1 MNKNS
6 ALKHT
11 GDGHILLNEEA
22 HKKAH
27 GGETPDQ
34 QQPSQPDWL
43 RDIDTVKGLKVP
55 SYNKLKEDEVRKIYR
70 EMKAAGYNVKAI
82 TATLNAIKQKRY
94 NAYQS
99 SVASYNKK
107 WKEYNESEKKLLDLS
122 VNREVEQNPG
132 LTESQIEQMR
142 LEMKQNR
149 INTGQFGDY
158 QLSYKDE
165 AGNTLKYDGNV
176 ENIEPELISKEE
188 FNKRQKVDNNIKELD
203 LLGDID
209 FNYIATTEEESV
221 VPYLNDRLKQINN
234 NLTEEGVEFIAE
246 EAGVFDY
253 AKIYKVVDGKKTFV
267 KRMSLAHGNRERAYE
282 ELEDLKNQIK
292 SSVERS
298 TLEKHVKDRTEE
310 DLEQIRNGKYIINK
324 DDGLQYSQNEIV
336 QKYLEQ
342 GGKFEFL
349 GDNKNLT
356 SKSYNDFI
364 NYTNEF
370 TGYNGEGED
379 VLKQVLLNRKGDN
392 FIGADPTIRKIQ
404 NIIVDPETGIKLDN
418 LNEQVL
424 KSKLQEVLGIT
435 ANAVSYDMDDKV
447 NITIGEETFVID
459 PDNWN
464 TDDSES
470 INTLYDIYDAYRKL
484 SPQELK
490 KNIVESKYVSEIDFN
505 TIGEDGEI
513 KLPDYFYTE
522 TGIKSVKSLEGKKV
536 LIETVNGDIIEKQLD
551 LSGAEGLN
559 IDERVNITKSQIF
572 DFLVESD
579 PSLINSLAVKSIKDG
594 DEYSQQVK
602 NIVDKQMDNQVNLDA
617 LIEGSPVKNLFG
629 ANLFVGD
636 YREDAEDIP
645 ENYIAGT
652 SVGFSSILNGVIENG
667 GENISKDVQ
676 TLITNYFGLHGD
688 KRDGYAIQDDSNIR
702 KGLVGAASTATF
714 GLTTPAL
721 FKHKEGYLENRKNK
735 VQNFSEEDFRAY
747 AKENNIAVT
756 DADIDKIQGAIN
768 AITEKEGAD
777 EEYTRVW
784 NNLNHDVTDQRERV
798 FKEKAYSDIVA
809 ENPDLQSTL
818 TVGSILNKNK
828 SVNEKLYELQI
839 ENFSAETYLNKT
851 FTDNKVLLDN
861 IAKEIST
868 AGAYVDPV
876 SFTLKNTNNLPK
888 SRIKELNK
896 ELQNIKQKQDDAVDS
911 YKNIH
916 TENYDKMNE
925 LHRDGAD
932 SDAII
937 RGVQKERGFDVFAR
951 TAANSFET
959 LALAVPALFQN
970 EAAIQAYNSNQK
982 ALEIILP
989 PPVAYDELSSAL
1001 EYKEFVG
1008 RTIGEQAA
1016 NTTLA
1021 LATGGIGAA
1030 VGMSAG
1036 ALTTSQAVLFGLQ
1049 SAGMD
1054 MAQTTGAKY
1063 RAEAAKGRL
1072 LELNKSYE
1080 YGDISEEQYNKQ
1092 VEPLHDVIIENDSTL
1107 LTRSLSAIAK
1117 GVVEGTIMKVI
1128 GTATNANAIFGVT
1141 DDAVLGHTNNIL
1153 RRTAAD
1159 NGKKMFNIVAGNFTD
1174 GIKAFANAQI
1184 GELVEESA
1192 AELGQGL
1199 VDVLLN
1205 DTQKAFN
1212 SYKLTGEFDY
1222 KGLQTLKET
1231 FMSLDDIAIS
1241 TLVNGGG
1248 MSTISSVPG
1257 VGKSFLDVGGI
1268 TLSGLRQMSLNKG
1281 AEVWYNKTQ
1290 LDGMGKIYN
1299 DLGDL
1304 MVQEKVVKQKLIDAG
1319 NPTNTDGSENLA
1331 YTRARLELRSI
1342 QENMALNGQ
1351 ALVGDFIQLS
1361 KKDKAELFANQLQSY
1376 SMEAAAGVKPG
1387 MNPRQKMDKIES
1399 YAKGKLGKGKGN
1411 EFIEAYKSIQDS
1423 NAEIN
1428 GKVFYDSETVYDI
1441 YGEAGKEIYNQF
1453 KNDRRRSKFK
1463 NASERDRVAMVG
1475 LAIKQNDINLGMQV
1489 AENSFGKSF
1498 VQEQVEK
1505 NVYSVQNWN
1514 YDPKQPTTYVDEN
1527 GKKQVNLPTIP
1538 VTFEQYQRI
1547 TGAQNRDLQ
1556 AEQRV
1561 KEKIALDPNQGML
1574 AQYYNTKTLYN
1585 KGKQLQSHILNI
1597 AGDLSQVETVEFQND
1612 QELYDLLVE
1621 TFMEKNPEYNAEE
1634 PASKDN
1640 LTHIVDWAKVN
1651 ETFDAFKKGEIKGA
1665 FVPGKKYIVNDKAA
1679 ADANLASGDL
1689 LQGTMMFHEVGHAV
1703 DLLALQGDTIQET
1716 NENIRQYSYNLFAQ
1730 AASSIPNVHR
1740 KVIKR
1745 LQGNDTYNYAFENA
1759 KDFETME
1766 GFRNYM
1772 EGMVDQNGNRYFTD
1786 ADIDNAIDKI
1796 YKEYTQYLGEYIL
1809 HEAENQNLYGEK
1821 IIDPDV
1827 DVLLKN
1833 TVEVEVEDLENFKPD
1848 SPSKAMQ
1855 YLVSYVKGA
1864 QEGNIGKVA
1873 GVLAVNKK
1881 FQQTETLMSQV
1892 RKESENLLSTE
1903 ERDALVQEVN
1913 DSYAIM
1919 EEAREELKNEKDEVV
1934 RSVLEKR
1941 INDARN
1947 AIIESYRGMAERR
1960 FDANLKTAP
1969 SEGARNNLLRNK
1981 SDVISD
1987 MLYEPGT
1994 KKIDEKTGK
2003 EVGAKARSVLGMI
2016 EDFRKEK
2023 QKYGN
2028 LAAYINTLFKNRSLE
2043 AFVKYD
2049 KAYQSQLDFSNRQI
2063 AQVETEM
2070 DTELDTKK
2078 ISTGKIVLNE
2088 AIANNDPNPVV
2099 KQKAEQH
2106 TRNVQAIAAEDASV
2120 YEGKSFKEVKD
2131 LDVQSTVEMMVGNDN
2146 AVFVDDGS
2154 PVWQRPEMQ
2163 ELLGT
2168 SIVDSIVKKLNNNAN
2183 LNAQE
2188 IRVIQRFIRRHT
2200 DLNPA
2205 ASNLLWKAMP
2215 EGHELDVVNDQARPG
2230 KTTGVNRVLLAL
2242 GYTKSEKRIGN
2253 GYPQYK
2259 KPISSVGQ
2267 NDFKGWFGIN
2277 PRNEPD
2283 FVGRES
2289 NISDTIKAFIRLY
2302 GGITTKQAIKK
2313 YLDDTGTDV
2322 TKNRLSFENGM
2333 SGMLYSKVTAENM
2346 SKFPNLRESNVNFL
2360 SLMEQKYGFDAYI
2373 PTMKYGKKSDVN
2385 NLYKLENK
2393 RQIKEMMTEA
2403 GIPSELQDDYY
2414 NELFGDTGQ
2423 IKNMAQIKRAKQI
2436 AGDNYVNMPSFLEL
2450 MDGRVDDYIVQADI
2464 QKILGL
2470 DSSIIDGMTNEDI
2483 VNTARDH
2490 IKQISTFFAGKNKIP
2505 LTKKFWQDTTKDV
2518 ELKTK
2523 FIQYVLDMSGAYA
2536 PAAQI
2541 GDRTI
2546 TILEEGKNA
2555 YKLSEKDIT
2564 KISDNRKMVTEGM
2577 GDYVALINNIVP
2589 GVEIIPTKLAPKSGS
2604 QPAGQRIMNGV
2615 TRKRT
2620 TIDNAA
2626 LKKLYPGLAKTYS
2639 EKTAA
2644 IKKELRI
2651 DANGNVILTT
2661 DKARQEQANRFRE
2674 VYKSNFEAS
2683 LNRLVSQNDSYS
2695 LSDFQVWLAGES
2707 SGMNASGRRGAY
2719 LYGISMDIFN
2729 VADKN
2734 LGTDFEY
2741 DHAKPNNTLMIRSAE
2756 LAKQVINGDIS
2767 INEAMKQLDVFY
2779 EDYHVNAIP
2788 KDMDKAIKTAGLQSF
2803 IDGKYQAGNPV
2814 LDLGWSS
2821 RLFNGL
2827 VKFDPRLRPIL
2838 VVSGKDAG
2846 KVIGN
2851 DYVLPQHRINAENT
2865 IQPNMS
2871 ALEFNKTKVLNKAV
2885 LASRAINHKTESR
2898 GMSAFDFDETLIDK
2912 GENTIIATK
2921 GDSVVE
2927 ITSGN
2932 WPLEGP
2938 KYAAEGYEFD
2948 FSDFI
2953 NVKGGVEGPLMQK
2966 FRNRIEKYGIENNY
2980 ILTARPQE
2988 AAPAIKAWLETQGI
3002 NMPIENITGL
3012 GDSTGEAKALWI
3024 ANKFAEGYNDIYF
3037 VDDALP
3043 NVEAVA
3049 DMIDQLDIKGKSVQ
3063 AKINFSREIASTTD
3077 NIIDNSINANLE
3089 LNRIIE
3095 QTTGVQAEKRFSD
3108 AQAKI
3113 RGSKKGRFGFFVPPS
3128 AEDFKGLMYRLL
3140 AKGKEGERQ
3149 MAFFKKALFDPYN
3162 RGYQSLN
3169 SDKQSRQE
3177 QYRSL
3182 LKNIPGIKSDLKQKV
3197 PNTEFTV
3204 EQAVRVYLWN
3214 KAGFEIPGL
3223 SKRDQATLSKYVR
3236 DNNNLVALSEN
3247 LSLIMGQ
3254 EEGYVQPNEFWLVEG
3269 ILSDLQ
3275 KVNNEI
3281 SRADHLAEF
3290 TKNREEMFGTWDVR
3304 TKKLVGPNMNKLEA
3318 IYGTNYRDALEDIL
3332 WRMEFGS
3339 KREAGKNRLVNRFN
3353 NWANQSVGAIMFFNM
3368 RSALLQTISSV
3379 NYINWS
3385 DNNPLKAAAAFANQ
3399 KQFWKDFSMI
3409 FNSDML
3415 KQRRAGNQRGINE
3428 AELAQ
3433 AVAGSKNKAKAALN
3447 WLLTKG
3453 FLPTQIA
3460 DSFAIAS
3467 GGATFYRNRVNAY
3480 LKQGL
3485 SQKQAESQAFRDFQ
3499 EVTEESQQSSR
3510 PDMISQQQAS
3520 PLGRYILAFKN
3531 TPMQYAR
3538 LMKKAFLDL
3547 KNNRGDWKSN
3557 LSKIIYYGAVQNLIF
3572 NGLQAAL
3579 GAMIGD
3585 DEDEEDKT
3593 KQQERIVN
3601 GMIDSI
3607 LGGLGLGGNVV
3618 MTIKNT
3624 IMEYLKQK
3632 EKGWNAD
3639 HTYTILRLVGL
3650 SPTIGSKLRK
3660 VYSGI
3665 QTEKFNEDVINEMSL
3680 LDIDNPVYSAIANII
3695 SGVTNIPLDRL
3706 VKKVDNIDAAITEDI
3721 SVMERL
3727 ALLLGW
3733 NTWDLGIEDQD
3744 IIAVE
3749 EEIKE
3754 KKDSERKKKE
3764 KKKEKEKKKIINE
3777 AKEKENKK
3785 KNDGRCIAISK
3796 SGSRCKNEAI
3806 AGGYCTIHAK
3816 VEQGETEVR
3825 CSKIKSN
3832 GERCKMKTKAKSGLC
3847 YYHD

>member
-1 MNKNS
+1 MNKKS

-11 GDGHILLNEEA
+11 GDGHMLLNEEA
-22 HKKAH
+22 HKEAH
-27 GGETPDQ
+27 GGQSPDQ

-55 SYNKLKEDEVRKIYR
+55 SYNKLKEDEVRKLYR
-70 EMKAAGYNVKAI
+70 DMKAAGYNVKAI

-99 SVASYNKK
+99 SVSSYNKK
-107 WKEYNESEKKLLDLS
+107 WEEYNQSEKKLLDLS

-165 AGNTLKYDGNV
+165 AGNTLKYDGDV
-176 ENIEPELISKEE
+176 ENIEPELVSKEE

-209 FNYIATTEEESV
+209 FNYVLNTEEETF

-234 NLTEEGVEFIAE
+234 SLTQEGVEFIAE
-246 EAGVFDY
+246 EAGVFDA
-253 AKIYKVVDGKKTFV
+253 AKIYKVVDGKKTLVKKISLSESKSGFGQEFV
-267 KRMSLAHGNRERAYE
+267 RGITFGLIGDDRDRNQRAEE
-282 ELEDLKNQIK
+282 ELQDLKNQIK

-310 DLEQIRNGKYIINK
+310 DLKQIRNGKYIINK
-324 DDGLQYSQNEIV
+324 DDGLQYSQNEV
-336 QKYLEQ
+336 VTKYLEQ

-356 SKSYNDFI
+356 SKSYNDFL

-370 TGYNGEGED
+370 TGYDGEGED
-379 VLKQVLLNRKGDN
+379 VLKEVLFNRKGDN
-392 FIGADPTIRKIQ
+392 IIGADPIVRKIK
-404 NIIVDPETGIKLDN
+404 NLIVDPETQTKLDN
-418 LNEQVL
+418 LNEEVL
-424 KSKLQEVLGIT
+424 KSKLQEIFGIT
-435 ANAVSYDMDDKV
+435 ANAVSYNIDDKV

-470 INTLYDIYDAYRKL
+470 ISTLYNIYDAYRKL
-484 SPQELK
+484 SPQELTQNIVSSK
-490 KNIVESKYVSEIDFN
+490 YADGMKVGSGTTYNEETNQITENIELHPDLKTYFKSVKRTGNKILIEDVNGNIVEKELQFEAGDRIQTLQPKDFN
-505 TIGEDGEI
+505 TIFNALSEYD
-513 KLPDYFYTE
+513 TN
-522 TGIKSVKSLEGKKV
+522 
-536 LIETVNGDIIEKQLD
+536 LIDN
-551 LSGAEGLN
+551 
-559 IDERVNITKSQIF
+559 
-572 DFLVESD
+572 
-579 PSLINSLAVKSIKDG
+579 LAVKTIKENDIH
-594 DEYSQQVK
+594 SQKVK
-602 NIVDKQMDNQVNLDA
+602 ATIDKQMDNQVNLDA
-617 LIEGSPVKNLFG
+617 LIEGSPIKNLFG
-629 ANLFVGD
+629 LNLFDGD
-636 YREDAEDIP
+636 YRKDAEDIP

-652 SVGFSSILNGVIENG
+652 SVGFSSVLNGVIENG
-667 GENISKDVQ
+667 GENIPKNVQ
-676 TLITNYFGLHGD
+676 ALITNYFGLHGD
-688 KRDGYAIQDDSNIR
+688 RRDGYTYTD
-702 KGLVGAASTATF
+702 
-714 GLTTPAL
+714 
-721 FKHKEGYLENRKNK
+721 EGSGMQRHLDTYLQNRKNK
-735 VQNFSEEDFRAY
+735 VQNFSEEDFRTY
-747 AKENNIAVT
+747 AKENGIAVT

-777 EEYTRVW
+777 EEYTKVW

-798 FKEKAYSDIVA
+798 FKEKEYSNIVA
-809 ENPDLQSTL
+809 KDPSLQSTL
-818 TVGSILNKNK
+818 TVASILNKNK
-828 SVNEKLYELQI
+828 NVNEKLHDLQI
-839 ENFSAETYLNKT
+839 ENFATETYLAQT

-888 SRIKELNK
+888 SRVKELNK

-916 TENYDKMNE
+916 TENNIKINE

-932 SDAII
+932 YDAIAI
-937 RGVQKERGFDVFAR
+937 GVQKERGFDVFKR

-970 EAAIQAYNSNQK
+970 EAAIQAYTSNQR

-989 PPVAYDELSSAL
+989 PPVAYDELSSKL
-1001 EYKEFVG
+1001 DYKEFVG
-1008 RTIGEQAA
+1008 RTVGEQAA
-1016 NTTLA
+1016 NTVLA
-1021 LATGGIGAA
+1021 LASGGIGAA
-1030 VGMSAG
+1030 ANMSVG
-1036 ALTTSQAVLFGLQ
+1036 ALTTSQGVLFGLQ

-1054 MAQTTGAKY
+1054 MASTTSAKY
-1063 RAEAAKGRL
+1063 RADAAKGRL
-1072 LELNKSYE
+1072 FELNKSYE

-1092 VEPLHDVIIENDSTL
+1092 VEALHNVIIENDSSL
-1107 LTRSLSAIAK
+1107 LTRSVSALSK
-1117 GVVEGTIMKVI
+1117 GVVEGVVMKYI

-1141 DDAVLGHTNNIL
+1141 DDVVLGHTNNIL
-1153 RRTAAD
+1153 RRTAAN
-1159 NGKKMFNIVAGNFTD
+1159 NGKKMFNIVKGNFTD
-1174 GIKAFANAQI
+1174 GLKAFAYAQAS
-1184 GELVEESA
+1184 EVVEETV
-1192 AELGQGL
+1192 AELGQG
-1199 VDVLLN
+1199 VVEAVVM
-1205 DTQKAFN
+1205 DTQRAIN
-1212 SYKLTGEFDY
+1212 NYNLTGEFDY

-1241 TLVNGGG
+1241 SLVNGGG
-1248 MSTISSVPG
+1248 MSTISSIPG
-1257 VGKSFLDVGGI
+1257 IGKGFYDVAGI
-1268 TLSGLRQMSLNKG
+1268 ATNGLAN
-1281 AEVWYNKTQ
+1281 WYDKTQ
-1290 LDGMGKIYN
+1290 STGMNKVYS

-1304 MVQEKVVKQKLIDAG
+1304 IVREKSVKQKLIDAG
-1319 NPTNTDGSENLA
+1319 NPTNPDGSDNVA
-1331 YTRARLELRSI
+1331 YTRARLELESI
-1342 QENMALNGQ
+1342 RESMAINGQ
-1351 ALVGDFIQLS
+1351 ALVGDFVQLT
-1361 KKDKAELFANQLQSY
+1361 KKDKAELFANQLQAY
-1376 SMEAAAGVKPG
+1376 SMEAAAKVKPG
-1387 MNPRQKMDKIES
+1387 MNPKQKMDKIES
-1399 YAKGKLGKGKGN
+1399 YAKTLGKAKGN
-1411 EFIEAYKSIQDS
+1411 EFLEAYKGIQES
-1423 NAEIN
+1423 SAEIA
-1428 GKVFYDSETVYDI
+1428 GKVFYDSETVYDV

-1463 NASERDRVAMVG
+1463 NASERDKVAIVG
-1475 LAIKQNDINLGMQV
+1475 LAIKQNDVNLGMQV

-1505 NVYSVQNWN
+1505 NTYSVQNWN
-1514 YDPKQPTTYVDEN
+1514 YDKTKPTTYIDEN
-1527 GKKQVNLPTIP
+1527 GKEQVNLPTIP

-1556 AEQRV
+1556 AEKRV

-1574 AQYYNTKTLYN
+1574 AQYYNTKTLYD
-1585 KGKQLQSHILNI
+1585 KGKQLQSHILEL
-1597 AGDLSQVETVEFQND
+1597 AGDLSQVETIEFQND

-1621 TFMEKNPEYNAEE
+1621 TFMEDNPGFNNEE
-1634 PASKDN
+1634 PASPDN
-1640 LTHIVDWAKVN
+1640 NDKIVDWVKVN

-1689 LQGTMMFHEVGHAV
+1689 LQGTMMFHEVGHAI

-1730 AASSIPNVHR
+1730 AASSVPNVHKR
-1740 KVIKR
+1740 VIKR
-1745 LQGNDTYNYAFENA
+1745 LQGNDTYNYAFEDA

-1772 EGMVDQNGNRYFTD
+1772 ESVVDQNGNRYFTD
-1786 ADIDNAIDKI
+1786 TDIDGAIEKI

-1821 IIDPDV
+1821 IVDPDV
-1827 DVLLKN
+1827 DTLLKN

-1892 RKESENLLSTE
+1892 RKESEGLLDNTN
-1903 ERDALVQEVN
+1903 RDKLVQEVN
-1913 DSYAIM
+1913 DLYTEYETADDT
-1919 EEAREELKNEKDEVV
+1919 RKNTIRFEIAEK
-1934 RSVLEKR
+1934 
-1941 INDARN
+1941 
-1947 AIIESYRGMAERR
+1947 YRGMAEAR

-1969 SEGARNNLLRNK
+1969 SEGARNNLLTNK
-1981 SDVISD
+1981 PDIISD
-1987 MLYEPGT
+1987 MLYGAPNE
-1994 KKIDEKTGK
+1994 
-2003 EVGAKARSVLGMI
+2003 GAKNRAVIGMV
-2016 EDFRKEK
+2016 EDFVKER

-2028 LAAYINTLFKNRSLE
+2028 LAAYINTLFKRRSLE
-2043 AFVKYD
+2043 AFVNYD
-2049 KAYQSQLDFSNRQI
+2049 NAYQQQLDFASNQI

-2078 ISTGKIVLNE
+2078 ISTGDIVLNE
-2088 AIANNDPNPVV
+2088 SIASNDPNPVV
-2099 KQKAEQH
+2099 RQKAEQH
-2106 TRNVQAIAAEDASV
+2106 TQNVQAIAAEDASV
-2120 YEGKSFKEVKD
+2120 YEGKSFKDVKD
-2131 LDVQSTVEMMVGNDN
+2131 LDVKSTVEMMVGNDN

-2154 PVWQRPEMQ
+2154 PVWRRPKMQ

-2168 SIVDSIVKKLNNNAN
+2168 SIVDSIVKKLDNNAN

-2188 IRVIQRFIRRHT
+2188 IKAIQRFIRRHT

-2230 KTTGVNRVLLAL
+2230 KATGVNRVLLEK

-2253 GYPQYK
+2253 SYPQYK
-2259 KPISSVGQ
+2259 KPVNSVSQ

-2277 PRNEPD
+2277 PRNEAD
-2283 FVGRES
+2283 FVGREA
-2289 NISDTIKAFIRLY
+2289 NISDTVKAFIRTY

-2313 YLDDTGTDV
+2313 YLADTGTDI

-2333 SGMLYSKVTAENM
+2333 SGMLFSKVTAENM
-2346 SKFPNLRESNVNFL
+2346 SKFPNLREANVNFL
-2360 SLMEQKYGFDAYI
+2360 SLMEKTYGFDTYM
-2373 PTMKYGKKSDVN
+2373 PTMKYGKKSSVN
-2385 NLYKLENK
+2385 KLYDLGNK
-2393 RQIKEMMTEA
+2393 TKIKEMMTEA
-2403 GIPSELQDDYY
+2403 GIPSGLQDDYY

-2423 IKNMAQIKRAKQI
+2423 IKNMAQIKRAKQL

-2450 MDGRVDDYIVQADI
+2450 MDGRVDDYIVQAEV

-2470 DSSIIDGMTNEDI
+2470 DSSIIDGMTDVDI
-2483 VNTARDH
+2483 VNTARDN
-2490 IKQISTFFAGKNKIP
+2490 IKQIAIFFAGKNKIP
-2505 LTKKFWQDTTKDV
+2505 LTKKFWQDSSKDV

-2523 FIQYVLDMSGAYA
+2523 FIQYILDMSGAYS
-2536 PAAQI
+2536 PAGQI
-2541 GDRTI
+2541 GNRLLTI
-2546 TILEEGKNA
+2546 VEEGKNA

-2577 GDYVALINNIVP
+2577 GDYVALINNLVP
-2589 GVEIIPTKLAPKSGS
+2589 GVDIIPTKLAGKTKQ
-2604 QPAGQRIMNGV
+2604 QPAGKRVMNGV

-2620 TIDNAA
+2620 SIDNTT
-2626 LKKLYPGLAKTYS
+2626 LKKLYPGLAKTYAES
-2639 EKTAA
+2639 TAA
-2644 IKKELRI
+2644 IKNELKK
-2651 DANGNVILTT
+2651 DANGNWYLTT
-2661 DKARQEQANRFRE
+2661 DKARQEQADRFRE
-2674 VYKSNFEAS
+2674 VYKNSFESN
-2683 LNRLVSQNDSYS
+2683 LNRLVSQDDSYS
-2695 LSDFQVWLAGES
+2695 LSEFQVWIAGES

-2741 DHAKPNNTLMIRSAE
+2741 DHAKPNNTLMIKSAE
-2756 LAKQVINGDIS
+2756 LAKQVVNGDIS

-2779 EDYHVNAIP
+2779 EDYHVNAIT
-2788 KDMDKAIKTAGLQSF
+2788 KEMDKAIKTAGLQSF
-2803 IDGKYQAGNPV
+2803 IDGKYQPGNPV

-2871 ALEFNKTKVLNKAV
+2871 ALDFDKTKVLNKAV
-2885 LASRAINHKTESR
+2885 LLSRAINHKTESR

-2953 NVKGGVEGPLMQK
+2953 NVKGGIEGPLMQK

-3024 ANKFAEGYNDIYF
+3024 ANKFSEGYNDIYF

-3063 AKINFSREIASTTD
+3063 AKIQFSREIAPTTE

-3095 QTTGVQAEKRFSD
+3095 QTTGIGAEKRFSD

-3113 RGSKKGRFGFFVPPS
+3113 RGSKKGKFGFFVPPS

-3182 LKNIPGIKSDLKQKV
+3182 LKNIPGIKSELKQKV
-3197 PNTEFTV
+3197 PNTDFTV

-3223 SKRDQATLSKYVR
+3223 SKRDQNILTKHIR

-3247 LSLIMGQ
+3247 LSLIIGQ
-3254 EEGYVQPNEFWLVEG
+3254 EEGYVQPNEFWLVES

-3290 TKNREEMFGTWDVR
+3290 VKNREEMFGTWDVR
-3304 TKKLVGPNMNKLEA
+3304 TKKLVGPNINKLEA
-3318 IYGTNYRDALEDIL
+3318 AFGTNYRDALEDML

-3339 KREAGKNRLVNRFN
+3339 KREAGKNKLVNRFN

-3385 DNNPLKAAAAFANQ
+3385 DNNPLKAASAFANQ

-3433 AVAGSKNKAKAALN
+3433 AVAGSKDKAKAALN

-3467 GGATFYRNRVNAY
+3467 GGATFYRNRVKAY

-3485 SQKQAESQAFRDFQ
+3485 SQEQAESQAFRDFQ

-3557 LSKIIYYGAVQNLIF
+3557 VSKIIYYGAVQNLIF

-3585 DEDEEDKT
+3585 EEDEEDKT

-3624 IMEYLKQK
+3624 IKEYLKQK

-3639 HTYTILRLVGL
+3639 HTYTMLRLVGL

-3665 QTEKFNEDVINEMSL
+3665 QTEKFNEDVIKEMSL
-3680 LDIDNPVYSAIANII
+3680 LDIDNPVYSAIANVI

-3754 KKDSERKKKE
+3754 KKDSKRKQKE
-3764 KKKEKEKKKIINE
+3764 KKKEKEKKQKVNQ
-3777 AKEKENKK
+3777 AKEEENKK
-3785 KNDGRCIAISK
+3785 KDDGRCIAISK
-3796 SGSRCKNEAI
+3796 GGSRCKNEAI
-3806 AGGYCTIHAK
+3806 SGSYCTIHAK
-3816 VEQGETEVR
+3816 VEQGETEVQ

>member
-1 MNKNS
+1 MNKKS

-27 GGETPDQ
+27 GGKTLNNQE
-34 QQPSQPDWL
+34 PSQPDWL

-107 WKEYNESEKKLLDLS
+107 WKEYNESEKRLLDLS

-132 LTESQIEQMR
+132 LSESQIEQMR
-142 LEMKQNR
+142 HEMKQNR

-165 AGNTLKYDGNV
+165 LGNTLKYDGNV

-188 FNKRQKVDNNIKELD
+188 FNKRQKVDNNIKQVD

-209 FNYIATTEEESV
+209 FNYVLNTEEETF

-234 NLTEEGVEFIAE
+234 SLTQEGVEFIAE
-246 EAGVFDY
+246 EAGGFDA
-253 AKIYKVVDGKKTFV
+253 AKIYKVVDGKKTLV
-267 KRMSLAHGNRERAYE
+267 KKISLSESQTGFIDQFFPSISDGKSRDQRAYE

-292 SSVERS
+292 NSIERS

-310 DLEQIRNGKYIINK
+310 DLRQIRDGKYIINK

-356 SKSYNDFI
+356 SKSFNDFL
-364 NYTNEF
+364 NFTDEF
-370 TGYNGEGED
+370 AGYNGEGED
-379 VLKQVLLNRKGDN
+379 VLKEVLFNRKGDN
-392 FIGADPTIRKIQ
+392 FIGVDPIVRKIK
-404 NIIVDPETGIKLDN
+404 NLIVDPETGIKLDN
-418 LNEQVL
+418 LNEELL
-424 KSKLQEVLGIT
+424 KSKLQQVFGIT
-435 ANAVSYDMDDKV
+435 ANAVSYDINDRV

-464 TDDSES
+464 TNDTES
-470 INTLYDIYDAYRKL
+470 ISTLYDIYEAYRKL

-490 KNIVESKYVSEIDFN
+490 ENIVESKYVSEIDFDRY
-505 TIGEDGEI
+505 TLERMTMGKESEI
-513 KLPDYFYTE
+513 KLPDYYTE
-522 TGIKSVKSLEGKKV
+522 TGIKSVKSLGGDKF
-536 LIETVNGDIIEKQLD
+536 LIETVNGNIIEKQLD
-551 LSGAEGLN
+551 LSEIKVSNFDLSP
-559 IDERVNITKSQIF
+559 EQKVNIIKSKIF

-579 PSLINSLAVKSIKDG
+579 PNLINSLAVKSIKDG
-594 DEYSQQVK
+594 DEYSKQVK
-602 NIVDKQMDNQVNLDA
+602 TIIDKQMDNQVNLDA

-629 ANLFVGD
+629 SNLFIGD
-636 YREDAEDIP
+636 YREDAKDIP

-652 SVGFSSILNGVIENG
+652 SVGFSSVLNGVIENG
-667 GENISKDVQ
+667 GENIPESVQ
-676 TLITNYFGLHGD
+676 ALITNYFGIHGD
-688 KRDGYAIQDDSNIR
+688 KRDGYTFTSRNRLGFGMERHFDDNR
-702 KGLVGAASTATF
+702 
-714 GLTTPAL
+714 
-721 FKHKEGYLENRKNK
+721 HLENRKNK
-735 VQNFSEEDFRAY
+735 VKNFSEEDFRAY
-747 AKENNIAVT
+747 AKENGVTVT
-756 DADIDKIQGAIN
+756 DTDIDKIQSAIN

-777 EEYTRVW
+777 EEYTKAW
-784 NNLNHDVTDQRERV
+784 NNLNHEVTDQRERA

-809 ENPDLQSTL
+809 LSPDLQSTL
-818 TVGSILNKNK
+818 TVASILNKNK
-828 SVNEKLYELQI
+828 SVNEKIYDLQI
-839 ENFSAETYLNKT
+839 ENFATETYLNKT

-868 AGAYVDPV
+868 AGSYVDPV

-888 SRIKELNK
+888 SRVKELNK
-896 ELQNIKQKQDDAVDS
+896 ELQNIKQKQDDALES

-916 TENYDKMNE
+916 TQNYDKMVE

-932 SDAII
+932 YDAINI
-937 RGVQKERGFDVFAR
+937 GIQKERGFNVFTR

-970 EAAIQAYNSNQK
+970 EAAIQTYNSNQR

-989 PPVAYDELSSAL
+989 PPVAYDELKTEL
-1001 EYKEFVG
+1001 DYKEFIG

-1030 VGMSAG
+1030 VGMTAG
-1036 ALTTSQAVLFGLQ
+1036 ALTTSQGILFGLQ
-1049 SAGMD
+1049 AAGMD

-1063 RAEAAKGRL
+1063 RADAAKSRL
-1072 LELNKSYE
+1072 FELNKSYE

-1092 VEPLHDVIIENDSTL
+1092 VEPLHDVIIENDSGL
-1107 LTRSLSAIAK
+1107 LTRSLSALSK
-1117 GVVEGTIMKVI
+1117 GVVEGTIMKYI

-1153 RRTAAD
+1153 RRTAAN
-1159 NGKKMFNIVAGNFTD
+1159 NGKKMFNIVKGNFTS

-1184 GELVEESA
+1184 GELVEETA

-1248 MSTISSVPG
+1248 MSTVSSMPG
-1257 VGKSFLDVGGI
+1257 IGKSFLDVGGI
-1268 TLSGLRQMSLNKG
+1268 TLSALRQMSLNKG

-1304 MVQEKVVKQKLIDAG
+1304 IVQEKVVKQKLIDAG
-1319 NPTNTDGSENLA
+1319 NPTNADGSENLA

-1351 ALVGDFIQLS
+1351 ALVGDFMQLS
-1361 KKDKAELFANQLQSY
+1361 KKDKAELFANQIQAY
-1376 SMEAAAGVKPG
+1376 SMEVAAGVKPG

-1399 YAKGKLGKGKGN
+1399 YAKGKLSKAKGN

-1514 YDPKQPTTYVDEN
+1514 YDRTQPTTYIDEN
-1527 GKKQVNLPTIP
+1527 GKEQTNLPTIP

-1585 KGKQLQSHILNI
+1585 KGKQLQSNILEL
-1597 AGDLSQVETVEFQND
+1597 AGDLSKVETVEFQND

-1621 TFMEKNPEYNAEE
+1621 TFMEENPKYNAEE

-1716 NENIRQYSYNLFAQ
+1716 NENIRQYSYNLFTQ
-1730 AASSIPNVHR
+1730 AASSVPNVHQ

-1745 LQGNDTYNYAFENA
+1745 LQANDTYNYAFENA

-1772 EGMVDQNGNRYFTD
+1772 EGLVDQNGNRYFTD

-1827 DVLLKN
+1827 DALLKN

-1892 RKESENLLSTE
+1892 RKESERLLDDTN
-1903 ERDALVQEVN
+1903 RDKLVQEVN
-1913 DSYAIM
+1913 DLYTEYETADDT
-1919 EEAREELKNEKDEVV
+1919 RKNTIRFEIAEK
-1934 RSVLEKR
+1934 
-1941 INDARN
+1941 
-1947 AIIESYRGMAERR
+1947 YRGMAEAR

-1969 SEGARNNLLRNK
+1969 SEGARNNLLTNK
-1981 SDVISD
+1981 EDIIQD
-1987 MLYEPGT
+1987 MLYGAPNE
-1994 KKIDEKTGK
+1994 
-2003 EVGAKARSVLGMI
+2003 GAKNRAVIGMV
-2016 EDFRKEK
+2016 EDFVKER

-2028 LAAYINTLFKNRSLE
+2028 LAAYINTLFKRRSLE
-2043 AFVKYD
+2043 AFVNYD
-2049 KAYQSQLDFSNRQI
+2049 NAYQQQLDFASNQI
-2063 AQVETEM
+2063 SQVETEI

-2078 ISTGKIVLNE
+2078 ISTGDIVLNE
-2088 AIANNDPNPVV
+2088 SIANNDPNPVV
-2099 KQKAEQH
+2099 RQKAEQH
-2106 TRNVQAIAAEDASV
+2106 TQNVQAIAAEDASV
-2120 YEGKSFKEVKD
+2120 YEGKSFKDVKD
-2131 LDVQSTVEMMVGNDN
+2131 LDVKSTVEMMVGNDN

-2154 PVWQRPEMQ
+2154 PVWQTKQ
-2163 ELLGT
+2163 GKKILGT

-2188 IRVIQRFIRRHT
+2188 IKAIQRFIRRHT

-2215 EGHELDVVNDQARPG
+2215 EGHELDVVNNQARPG
-2230 KTTGVNRVLLAL
+2230 KATGVNRVLLEK

-2253 GYPQYK
+2253 SYPQYK
-2259 KPISSVGQ
+2259 KPVNSVSQ

-2277 PRNEPD
+2277 PRNEAD
-2283 FVGRES
+2283 FVGREA
-2289 NISDTIKAFIRLY
+2289 NISDTVKAFIRTY

-2313 YLDDTGTDV
+2313 YLADTGTDI
-2322 TKNRLSFENGM
+2322 TRNRLSFENGM
-2333 SGMLYSKVTAENM
+2333 SDMLFSKVTAENLD
-2346 SKFPNLRESNVNFL
+2346 KFPNLREANVNFL
-2360 SLMEQKYGFDAYI
+2360 SLMEQRYGFDAYM

-2385 NLYKLENK
+2385 NLYKLHNK
-2393 RQIKEMMTEA
+2393 TEIKKMMKEA

-2423 IKNMAQIKRAKQI
+2423 IKNMAQIKRAKQL

-2464 QKILGL
+2464 QKILEL

-2490 IKQISTFFAGKNKIP
+2490 IKQISIFFAGENNIP
-2505 LTKKFWQDTTKDV
+2505 LTKEFWQDTTKDV

-2523 FIQYVLDMSGAYA
+2523 FIQYILDMSGAYA

-2541 GDRTI
+2541 GNRSI
-2546 TILEEGKNA
+2546 TISEEGKNA
-2555 YKLSEKDIT
+2555 YKLPEKDIT

-2577 GDYVALINNIVP
+2577 GDYVALVNSIVP
-2589 GVEIIPTKLAPKSGS
+2589 GVEIIPTKLAPKSAS

-2626 LKKLYPGLAKTYS
+2626 LNKLYPGLAKTYS

-2651 DANGNVILTT
+2651 DSNGNVVLTT
-2661 DKARQEQANRFRE
+2661 DKARREQADRFRE
-2674 VYKSNFEAS
+2674 VYKNSFKAS
-2683 LNRLVSQNDSYS
+2683 LNRLVSQDDSYS
-2695 LSDFQVWLAGES
+2695 LSEFQVWLAGES

-2756 LAKQVINGDIS
+2756 LAKQVVDGDIS
-2767 INEAMKQLDVFY
+2767 IDEAMKQLDVFY

-2803 IDGKYQAGNPV
+2803 IDGKYQPGNPI

-2821 RLFNGL
+2821 RLFNNL

-2851 DYVLPQHRINAENT
+2851 DYVLPQHRIDAENT
-2865 IQPNMS
+2865 IPVEMS
-2871 ALEFNKTKVLNKAV
+2871 SIQFSKSKKINKAV
-2885 LASRAINHKTESR
+2885 LNSRAINYKTESR

-2912 GENTIIATK
+2912 GENVIIAKK
-2921 GDSVVE
+2921 GDTVVE
-2927 ITSGN
+2927 ISSGN

-3002 NMPIENITGL
+3002 DMPIENITGL

-3024 ANKFAEGYNDIYF
+3024 AGKFSEGYNDIYF

-3043 NVEAVA
+3043 NVKAVA
-3049 DMIDQLDIKGKSVQ
+3049 DILDQLDIKGKSVQ
-3063 AKINFSREIASTTD
+3063 AKIQFSREIASTTD

-3113 RGSKKGRFGFFVPPS
+3113 RGSKKGRFAFFVPPS

-3149 MAFFKKALFDPYN
+3149 MAFMKKALFDPYN

-3197 PNTEFTV
+3197 PNTDFTV

-3223 SKRDQATLSKYVR
+3223 SKRDQATLSKHVR

-3318 IYGTNYRDALEDIL
+3318 IYGTEYRDALEDIL

-3339 KREAGKNRLVNRFN
+3339 KREAGKNKLVNRFN

-3368 RSALLQTISSV
+3368 RSALLQTISAV

-3399 KQFWKDFSMI
+3399 KQYWKDFSMI

-3433 AVAGSKNKAKAALN
+3433 AVAGSKNKPKAALN

-3467 GGATFYRNRVNAY
+3467 GGATFYRNRVKSY

-3485 SQKQAESQAFRDFQ
+3485 SQQQAESQAFSDFQ
-3499 EVTEESQQSSR
+3499 EITEESQQSSR

-3547 KNNRGDWKSN
+3547 KNGRGDWKSN
-3557 LSKIIYYGAVQNLIF
+3557 VSKIIYYGAVQNLIF

-3624 IMEYLKQK
+3624 LMEYLKQR

-3639 HTYTILRLVGL
+3639 HTYTMLRLVGL

-3665 QTEKFNEDVINEMSL
+3665 QTEKFNEDVIKEMSL
-3680 LDIDNPVYSAIANII
+3680 LDIDNPVYSALANVI

-3764 KKKEKEKKKIINE
+3764 KKKEKEKKQKVNQT
-3777 AKEKENKK
+3777 KEEENKK
-3785 KNDGRCIAISK
+3785 KDDGRCVAISK

-3816 VEQGETEVR
+3816 VEQGETEVQ

-3832 GERCKMKTKAKSGLC
+3832 GERCKMKTKNKSGLC

>member
-1 MNKNS
+1 MKKSS

-11 GDGHILLNEEA
+11 GDGHILFNEEE

-27 GGETPDQ
+27 GGQITDNQE
-34 QQPSQPDWL
+34 PSQPDWL
-43 RDIDTVKGLKVP
+43 VGYDEVKNLKPP
-55 SYNKLKEDEVRKIYR
+55 SFKKLSMEDKKRIYVKLKS
-70 EMKAAGYNVKAI
+70 MGYGMDMVKKAI
-82 TATLNAIKQKRY
+82 ALQNKNRY
-94 NAYQS
+94 NSYVKKHAAY
-99 SVASYNKK
+99 AAK
-107 WKEYNESEKKLLDLS
+107 WKAYEESENKLLDLS
-122 VNREVEQNPG
+122 VKQDVDRINYNKKDEFKLTDDQIKLIKEEKKKSRLETGQYVDYVETYEDENGNIYKTSDLENREDLPDGSTTIMTEREYDHKKDLSKRVRKINLVDASDLQRDADDAIVTIQSKIDGINNSGRLPEGYRIEVESTWESDKDFGLIIDTDVLNFKILDADGNQVGTDYNVSTDINANSFDPNHSSFKQMEKVNSWVNNNLEKEYVRSTQDVKEIEAGQYYYLDGLGKYSYGEMVNMWQKENFENGVIFTEENQEQLHKSFQNFIYEKTGTSLSTKDIEETSKKEEFLSTYYKTPEG
-132 LTESQIEQMR
+132 RTENVLYSLQELANASEEETAKSLNALTGINASYVDWDADDQVKVLMNGKTFIIDPKWYDSGDAEEQMANLISEYKQTLENSPKDLLANELTQNIISKNVRGLFTGKDKTFGVKGNDFIKNQIYFNGEASFSMPTEDGQEDFVVKKINDNKVSITDSNGEITEIDLDLSLATTGSEIRNVTKEQPVVSNEILFKYFSQKVGNIDVNNFDNQEKVSPVEKVTSKLLEDYRKKAKQTFDDSKKNTSVYSDDDLFNQIVSGTDTDSLR
-142 LEMKQNR
+142 LRSLPDNYLFYSERDIRNSVGTEKELELIKG
-149 INTGQFGDY
+149 INQKFLESGDI
-158 QLSYKDE
+158 SFTISDSNGDKIDIFH
-165 AGNTLKYDGNV
+165 TLEVLGKERN
-176 ENIEPELISKEE
+176 ISKEDI
-188 FNKRQKVDNNIKELD
+188 NLLKQYVVKDDLD
-203 LLGDID
+203 LSSIILR
-209 FNYIATTEEESV
+209 EEV
-221 VPYLNDRLKQINN
+221 
-234 NLTEEGVEFIAE
+234 
-246 EAGVFDY
+246 
-253 AKIYKVVDGKKTFV
+253 
-267 KRMSLAHGNRERAYE
+267 
-282 ELEDLKNQIK
+282 
-292 SSVERS
+292 
-298 TLEKHVKDRTEE
+298 
-310 DLEQIRNGKYIINK
+310 
-324 DDGLQYSQNEIV
+324 
-336 QKYLEQ
+336 
-342 GGKFEFL
+342 GG
-349 GDNKNLT
+349 
-356 SKSYNDFI
+356 
-364 NYTNEF
+364 
-370 TGYNGEGED
+370 GYY
-379 VLKQVLLNRKGDN
+379 LNRKDN
-392 FIGADPTIRKIQ
+392 WKESRVDKIKNFNSREFLEYAGGA
-404 NIIVDPETGIKLDN
+404 VDENSAIALAEILDGVTNEESEYYKNFQTLIDAKDN
-418 LNEQVL
+418 LN
-424 KSKLQEVLGIT
+424 LQKEF
-435 ANAVSYDMDDKV
+435 K
-447 NITIGEETFVID
+447 
-459 PDNWN
+459 
-464 TDDSES
+464 TDIEDVYRQGQLNGNYNLVTGADVVRFFSE
-470 INTLYDIYDAYRKL
+470 
-484 SPQELK
+484 
-490 KNIVESKYVSEIDFN
+490 
-505 TIGEDGEI
+505 
-513 KLPDYFYTE
+513 
-522 TGIKSVKSLEGKKV
+522 
-536 LIETVNGDIIEKQLD
+536 
-551 LSGAEGLN
+551 
-559 IDERVNITKSQIF
+559 
-572 DFLVESD
+572 
-579 PSLINSLAVKSIKDG
+579 
-594 DEYSQQVK
+594 
-602 NIVDKQMDNQVNLDA
+602 
-617 LIEGSPVKNLFG
+617 
-629 ANLFVGD
+629 
-636 YREDAEDIP
+636 
-645 ENYIAGT
+645 
-652 SVGFSSILNGVIENG
+652 SSILETQRELEVSELRHKSESEKTKQEFQIVAKQMLQDGCYLEVDKHNNYIVKGKGDTKKWQQRINDIEDFTVESQERHNNLIINSKSNLLYKQNGRIREQ
-667 GENISKDVQ
+667 GELTTAQKLQQAQMFND
-676 TLITNYFGLHGD
+676 
-688 KRDGYAIQDDSNIR
+688 
-702 KGLVGAASTATF
+702 ASTKMYGFF
-714 GLTTPAL
+714 GTLSGNAQNAFEDMAIAVPMIFGVEAAYDNYKSRQRAQEKILPTRMDYA
-721 FKHKEGYLENRKNK
+721 EA
-735 VQNFSEEDFRAY
+735 VQNE
-747 AKENNIAVT
+747 T
-756 DADIDKIQGAIN
+756 
-768 AITEKEGAD
+768 
-777 EEYTRVW
+777 
-784 NNLNHDVTDQRERV
+784 
-798 FKEKAYSDIVA
+798 KA
-809 ENPDLQSTL
+809 
-818 TVGSILNKNK
+818 
-828 SVNEKLYELQI
+828 
-839 ENFSAETYLNKT
+839 
-851 FTDNKVLLDN
+851 
-861 IAKEIST
+861 
-868 AGAYVDPV
+868 
-876 SFTLKNTNNLPK
+876 
-888 SRIKELNK
+888 
-896 ELQNIKQKQDDAVDS
+896 
-911 YKNIH
+911 
-916 TENYDKMNE
+916 
-925 LHRDGAD
+925 
-932 SDAII
+932 
-937 RGVQKERGFDVFAR
+937 
-951 TAANSFET
+951 
-959 LALAVPALFQN
+959 
-970 EAAIQAYNSNQK
+970 
-982 ALEIILP
+982 
-989 PPVAYDELSSAL
+989 
-1001 EYKEFVG
+1001 EFMGQV
-1008 RTIGEQAA
+1008 IGEQAA
-1016 NTTLA
+1016 NTLLA
-1021 LATGGIGAA
+1021 FGTGGAGLLATS
-1030 VGMSAG
+1030 V
-1036 ALTTSQAVLFGLQ
+1036 
-1049 SAGMD
+1049 
-1054 MAQTTGAKY
+1054 
-1063 RAEAAKGRL
+1063 
-1072 LELNKSYE
+1072 
-1080 YGDISEEQYNKQ
+1080 
-1092 VEPLHDVIIENDSTL
+1092 
-1107 LTRSLSAIAK
+1107 
-1117 GVVEGTIMKVI
+1117 
-1128 GTATNANAIFGVT
+1128 IFGVS
-1141 DDAVLGHTNNIL
+1141 
-1153 RRTAAD
+1153 TAASSLGQAD
-1159 NGKKMFNIVAGNFTD
+1159 IQDDVATDAMMNLYEIKKLHENGIISDAKFDKLHQQYTEVYQDSYQPLWLQYTNAAVKGGLEGLIMSKVGTKINAMSIFAQPTTQLGVRATMQNAKGFLS
-1174 GIKAFANAQI
+1174 KALI
-1184 GELVEESA
+1184 GGTYVGGTILKQQGGEILEEVA
-1192 AELGQGL
+1192 AEVTQGVSDFIFDDL
-1199 VDVLLN
+1199 VTAVAYNKEINYD
-1205 DTQKAFN
+1205 
-1212 SYKLTGEFDY
+1212 
-1222 KGLQTLKET
+1222 TLKET
-1231 FMSLDDIAIS
+1231 FFGIDDVIVS
-1241 TLVNGGG
+1241 TLLNGG
-1248 MSTISSVPG
+1248 TTSSLG
-1257 VGKSFLDVGGI
+1257 VGGTFLYDVA
-1268 TLSGLRQMSLNKG
+1268 TNANS
-1281 AEVWYNKTQ
+1281 EFV
-1290 LDGMGKIYN
+1290 DGVAKYQSKAI
-1299 DLGDL
+1299 
-1304 MVQEKVVKQKLIDAG
+1304 E
-1319 NPTNTDGSENLA
+1319 
-1331 YTRARLELRSI
+1331 I
-1342 QENMALNGQ
+1342 QEELKK
-1351 ALVGDFIQLS
+1351 LS
-1361 KKDKAELFANQLQSY
+1361 D
-1376 SMEAAAGVKPG
+1376 
-1387 MNPRQKMDKIES
+1387 
-1399 YAKGKLGKGKGN
+1399 
-1411 EFIEAYKSIQDS
+1411 
-1423 NAEIN
+1423 
-1428 GKVFYDSETVYDI
+1428 
-1441 YGEAGKEIYNQF
+1441 
-1453 KNDRRRSKFK
+1453 
-1463 NASERDRVAMVG
+1463 
-1475 LAIKQNDINLGMQV
+1475 
-1489 AENSFGKSF
+1489 
-1498 VQEQVEK
+1498 
-1505 NVYSVQNWN
+1505 
-1514 YDPKQPTTYVDEN
+1514 
-1527 GKKQVNLPTIP
+1527 
-1538 VTFEQYQRI
+1538 I
-1547 TGAQNRDLQ
+1547 TGADKTKFENLQKDYGNLMMEIDQAYRGASNDLVSLAQKSKIETADHIVDALTLNQIHQEAGIRNPNSKYYTQDRIESKIKRVLGKDGLNNYKETKKRMSDRLKNVSYDNNSILNLFGERGQNMHDRLMKDKRNTTYINADNRTKAAIIAQRLQQETVDNLFDQFENNASPAFKEQIKKVVEKRTKGKSQLTKDKEYRRIVEGITRQTYAERRALEVRIDSDRANMSGVLEDIAGLTGDQIDYIGLDIDKIQEEMPSALKEEFEAASEELENARSAEQSKAAQERLQKASQKNYAYVQDSIARFLINETNGMIDMQQAQEQAMHFMAGDTQGLLMPNGKYIVTNEAMAKAAVAQGRLNANTVYYHEPTHATDNLAFQGANEQETRANINKYAENLEAWMSKNMPEVHEAAIQRLIDNYGFDDGKTLMEQDNDLIRDEYTKVVQDEIRTQMNKRNFAGLKDYDSKLDNFVNKRGKTTRPNFLLATNINTPNKAANYLARFMYSANKGELSSQAKKLIKGKKIVDRSETQQSKLAKESTDLLSTQNRD
-1556 AEQRV
+1556 
-1561 KEKIALDPNQGML
+1561 
-1574 AQYYNTKTLYN
+1574 
-1585 KGKQLQSHILNI
+1585 QL
-1597 AGDLSQVETVEFQND
+1597 
-1612 QELYDLLVE
+1612 
-1621 TFMEKNPEYNAEE
+1621 
-1634 PASKDN
+1634 
-1640 LTHIVDWAKVN
+1640 VN
-1651 ETFDAFKKGEIKGA
+1651 
-1665 FVPGKKYIVNDKAA
+1665 
-1679 ADANLASGDL
+1679 
-1689 LQGTMMFHEVGHAV
+1689 
-1703 DLLALQGDTIQET
+1703 
-1716 NENIRQYSYNLFAQ
+1716 
-1730 AASSIPNVHR
+1730 
-1740 KVIKR
+1740 
-1745 LQGNDTYNYAFENA
+1745 
-1759 KDFETME
+1759 
-1766 GFRNYM
+1766 
-1772 EGMVDQNGNRYFTD
+1772 
-1786 ADIDNAIDKI
+1786 
-1796 YKEYTQYLGEYIL
+1796 
-1809 HEAENQNLYGEK
+1809 
-1821 IIDPDV
+1821 
-1827 DVLLKN
+1827 
-1833 TVEVEVEDLENFKPD
+1833 
-1848 SPSKAMQ
+1848 
-1855 YLVSYVKGA
+1855 
-1864 QEGNIGKVA
+1864 
-1873 GVLAVNKK
+1873 
-1881 FQQTETLMSQV
+1881 
-1892 RKESENLLSTE
+1892 
-1903 ERDALVQEVN
+1903 EVN
-1913 DSYAIM
+1913 DLYNEYETAN
-1919 EEAREELKNEKDEVV
+1919 ETRKNEIKFEIAQ
-1934 RSVLEKR
+1934 K
-1941 INDARN
+1941 
-1947 AIIESYRGMAERR
+1947 YRGMAEAR

-1969 SEGARNNLLRNK
+1969 SEGARNNLLTNK
-1981 SDVISD
+1981 EDIVND
-1987 MLYEPGT
+1987 MLYDPGT
-1994 KKIDEKTGK
+1994 ED
-2003 EVGAKARSVLGMI
+2003 AKSRSVIGMV
-2016 EDFRKEK
+2016 EDFKKEK

-2028 LAAYINTLFKNRSLE
+2028 LAAYINTLFKRRSLE

-2049 KAYQSQLDFSNRQI
+2049 DAYQSQFDFADR
-2063 AQVETEM
+2063 QVEAVQEEV
-2070 DTELDTKK
+2070 DVDLGTKK
-2078 ISTGKIVLNE
+2078 ISTGDIVLNE
-2088 AIANNDPNPVV
+2088 AIADNDPNPVV
-2099 KQKAEQH
+2099 GQKAEQH
-2106 TRNVQAIAAEDASV
+2106 TQNVQAIAAEDASV

-2131 LDVQSTVEMMVGNDN
+2131 LDVKSTVEMMVGNDD

-2154 PVWQRPEMQ
+2154 PVWQTKQ
-2163 ELLGT
+2163 GKKILGT

-2188 IRVIQRFIRRHT
+2188 IIVIQKFIRRHT

-2230 KTTGVNRVLLAL
+2230 KATGINRVLLAL

-2283 FVGRES
+2283 FVGREA

-2302 GGITTKQAIKK
+2302 GGVTTKQAIKQ
-2313 YLDDTGTDV
+2313 YLADTGTDV

-2333 SGMLYSKVTAENM
+2333 SGILYSKVTAQNLD
-2346 SKFPNLRESNVNFL
+2346 KFPNLREANVNFIE
-2360 SLMEQKYGFDAYI
+2360 LMEQSYGFDVYM
-2373 PTMKYGKKSDVN
+2373 PTMKYGKKSAVN
-2385 NLYKLENK
+2385 KLYDLGNKTKL
-2393 RQIKEMMTEA
+2393 QEMMTEA
-2403 GIPSELQDDYY
+2403 GIPNELQNDYY

-2423 IKNMAQIKRAKQI
+2423 IKNMAQIKRAKQL
-2436 AGDNYVNMPSFLEL
+2436 AGDNYVNMPSFLAL
-2450 MDGRVDDYIVQADI
+2450 MDGRVDDYTLQAEVQ
-2464 QKILGL
+2464 QILGL
-2470 DSSIIDGMTNEDI
+2470 DSSIIDAMTNEDI
-2483 VNTARDH
+2483 VNAARDH
-2490 IKQISTFFAGKNKIP
+2490 IKQMSIFFAGKNNIP
-2505 LTKKFWQDTTKDV
+2505 LTKKFWQDTSKDV

-2523 FIQYVLDMSGAYA
+2523 FIQYILDMSGAYS
-2536 PAAQI
+2536 PAGQI
-2541 GDRTI
+2541 GNRLLTI
-2546 TILEEGKNA
+2546 VEEGKNA

-2577 GDYVALINNIVP
+2577 GDYIALINNIVP
-2589 GVEIIPTKLAPKSGS
+2589 GVDIIPTKLASKSGS
-2604 QPAGQRIMNGV
+2604 QPAGKRVMNGV

-2620 TIDNAA
+2620 SIDNTA
-2626 LKKLYPGLAKTYS
+2626 LRKLYPGLAKTYS

-2661 DKARQEQANRFRE
+2661 DKARQEQADRFRE
-2674 VYKSNFEAS
+2674 AYKNSFEAS
-2683 LNRLVSQNDSYS
+2683 LNRLVSQDDSYS
-2695 LSDFQVWLAGES
+2695 LSEFQVWLAGES

-2788 KDMDKAIKTAGLQSF
+2788 KEMDKAIKTAGLQSF
-2803 IDGKYQAGNPV
+2803 IDGKYQPGNPV

-2821 RLFNGL
+2821 RLFNNL

-2865 IQPNMS
+2865 VPVEMS
-2871 ALEFNKTKVLNKAV
+2871 AGQYSKSKQINKAV
-2885 LASRAINHKTESR
+2885 LNSRAINYKTESR

-2927 ITSGN
+2927 ISSGN

-2966 FRNRIEKYGIENNY
+2966 FRNRIKKYGIENNY

-3024 ANKFAEGYNDIYF
+3024 ANKFSEGYNDIYF

-3063 AKINFSREIASTTD
+3063 AKIQFSKTIAPNMD
-3077 NIIDNSINANLE
+3077 NIIENSINANLE

-3095 QTTGVQAEKRFSD
+3095 QTTGIGAEKRFSD

-3113 RGSKKGRFGFFVPPS
+3113 RGSKKGKFGFFVPPS

-3304 TKKLVGPNMNKLEA
+3304 TKKLVGPNINKLEA
-3318 IYGTNYRDALEDIL
+3318 AFGTNYRDALEDIL

-3399 KQFWKDFSMI
+3399 KQFWKDFGMI

-3485 SQKQAESQAFRDFQ
+3485 SQQQAESQAFRDFQ
-3499 EVTEESQQSSR
+3499 GVTEESQQSSR

-3557 LSKIIYYGAVQNLIF
+3557 VSKIIYYGAVQNLIF

-3593 KQQERIVN
+3593 KQQERIIQ
-3601 GMIDSI
+3601 GMIDSV

-3624 IMEYLKQK
+3624 IMEYLKQR

-3639 HTYTILRLVGL
+3639 HTYTILRLIGL

-3665 QTEKFNEDVINEMSL
+3665 QTEKFNEDVIKEMSL
-3680 LDIDNPVYSAIANII
+3680 LDIDNPAYSAIANII

-3764 KKKEKEKKKIINE
+3764 KKKEKERKQIINE

-3816 VEQGETEVR
+3816 VEQGETEVQ